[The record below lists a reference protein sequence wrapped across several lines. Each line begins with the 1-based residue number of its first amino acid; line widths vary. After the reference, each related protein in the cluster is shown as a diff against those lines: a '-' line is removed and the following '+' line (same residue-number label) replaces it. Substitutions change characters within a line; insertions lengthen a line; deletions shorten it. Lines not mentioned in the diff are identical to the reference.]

1 MKSDKNVHFILQGK
15 GGVGKSLV
23 SSILMQYLI
32 EQKMQVC
39 GYDTDP
45 INSTFSGY
53 SDLDVEQIDIMVGDN
68 INQINFDVLIEN
80 IINKSM
86 CSSFVVDNGASSF
99 VPLCSYLK
107 ENDVVQALR
116 DNGINVFF
124 HSVMTGG
131 QAVVDTANGVASL
144 ATHFESVPLVIW
156 LNGFFGEIK
165 LDGKSFEDF
174 GVYQQF
180 SSQFYSLVK
189 IPQFNRDT
197 FGKNIEELL
206 ARRETFNSAISG
218 NLPIMTRQRL
228 TMFWRAMQAELDTA
242 GLV

>member
-86 CSSFVVDNGASSF
+86 S
-99 VPLCSYLK
+99 
-107 ENDVVQALR
+107 
-116 DNGINVFF
+116 
-124 HSVMTGG
+124 
-131 QAVVDTANGVASL
+131 
-144 ATHFESVPLVIW
+144 
-156 LNGFFGEIK
+156 
-165 LDGKSFEDF
+165 
-174 GVYQQF
+174 
-180 SSQFYSLVK
+180 
-189 IPQFNRDT
+189 
-197 FGKNIEELL
+197 
-206 ARRETFNSAISG
+206 
-218 NLPIMTRQRL
+218 
-228 TMFWRAMQAELDTA
+228 
-242 GLV
+242 